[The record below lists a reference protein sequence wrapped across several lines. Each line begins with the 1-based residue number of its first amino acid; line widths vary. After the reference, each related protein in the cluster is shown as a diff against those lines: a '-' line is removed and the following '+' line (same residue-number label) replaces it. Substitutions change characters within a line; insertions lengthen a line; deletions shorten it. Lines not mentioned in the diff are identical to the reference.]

1 MWQFWIT
8 HIFHATGLISYANG
22 TAVKPVPCKESECD
36 TVSEEKIEKRE
47 ADIEKW
53 ILNDSRTGGKIGKM
67 CTRAVQQQIKD
78 EWSAKKM
85 WDELKSKYTADGW
98 YSKWQILNRLE
109 EASYAS
115 RNNMQVWAHDEN
127 ATRRGWRLG
136 NHWSGF

>member
-1 MWQFWIT
+1 MMGTKGGEGMYTFTKLKGTENYKVWAREMSF
-8 HIFHATGLISYANG
+8 ALRDAGLISYANG
-22 TAVKPVPCKESECD
+22 TAVKPIPYTESECD

-85 WDELKSKYTADGW
+85 WDELKSKYRADGW
-98 YSKWQILNRLE
+98 YLKWQILN
-109 EASYAS
+109 
-115 RNNMQVWAHDEN
+115 
-127 ATRRGWRLG
+127 
-136 NHWSGF
+136 